1 MKPKYKTA
9 RILYT
14 DNDFGTDVDVPIP
27 PNIFLI
33 ENKQKFKILCVLKNS
48 DELIVTNEAESN
60 PAVMTCTMS
69 IDAINM
75 EDCDVA
81 FEEKI
86 KTIVNDRY
94 GEQPRYSTIWRKQIV
109 RLIGSYLM
117 LN

>member
-1 MKPKYKTA
+1 
-9 RILYT
+9 
-14 DNDFGTDVDVPIP
+14 
-27 PNIFLI
+27 
-33 ENKQKFKILCVLKNS
+33 
-48 DELIVTNEAESN
+48 
-60 PAVMTCTMS
+60 
-69 IDAINM
+69 M